1 MRRNQALSMVRG
13 YFQKGKE
20 LDHKKFMESYRGLS
34 DQEKLEVLKELS
46 SYNVV
51 LDGIDT
57 KDPYELRK
65 KLVGERERFFK
76 SFIRARGGLK
86 FLLDLRADIRRFGR
100 RAEFDFSGMDKE
112 LVFLFDAWFDE
123 GFLYIKPVTLDT
135 PYRQIAFLK
144 DHDMVHPMTSIEDM
158 AKRLGKD
165 RLCFAMYHVLMPH
178 EPVIFIEVALTR
190 GIKGKIKD
198 IIEGRDEGKPDTAMF
213 YSINNTQ
220 QGLAGLGLGK
230 LLIARV
236 MEEIKREYPHIKNFS
251 TLSPIPSLWPRYLKP
266 LLKDR
271 VKDFKLKPEDIEG
284 FFGEDE
290 KEFLTEGGK
299 KGLLDALYQILQ
311 RPDWF
316 NDEELCKVLE
326 EPLKK
331 IVHFYITQEKDERG
345 RPLDPVASFHLG
357 NGAKTD
363 LEYIRF
369 LGNTYPYGV
378 KDSLTFMVNYVYEI
392 SWMEQVKRSIPGMF
406 KTILR
411 RS

>member
-1 MRRNQALSMVRG
+1 MLGNQALNMVRDF
-13 YFQKGKE
+13 FQKGKDI
-20 LDHKKFMESYRGLS
+20 DHGRFMESYRELDKQG
-34 DQEKLEVLKELS
+34 KLEVLKELS
-46 SYNVV
+46 RYNVV
-51 LDGIDT
+51 LEGIDT
-57 KDPYELRK
+57 RDPYELRK
-65 KLVGERERFFK
+65 RLVGKRERFFK
-76 SFIRARGGLK
+76 GFIKVRGGLK
-86 FLLDLRADIRRFGR
+86 FLLDLRADIRRFGKKR
-100 RAEFDFSGMDKE
+100 EFDFSGMDKE

-144 DHDMVHPMTSIEDM
+144 DHDMVHPMTSIEEM

-178 EPVIFIEVALTR
+178 EPVIFIEVALTK
-190 GIKGKIKD
+190 GIKGRIRD
-198 IIEGRDEGKPDTAMF
+198 IFEGEDEGKPDTAMF

-271 VKDFKLKPEDIEG
+271 VREFKLKPEDIEG
-284 FFGEDE
+284 FFGEKE
-290 KEFLTEGGK
+290 REFLTEGGRIE
-299 KGLLDALYQILQ
+299 LLDALYRTFQ
-311 RPDWF
+311 RSDWF
-316 NDEELCKVLE
+316 NDKELCRALE
-326 EPLKK
+326 DPLRR
-331 IVHFYITQEKDERG
+331 IVYFYITQERDEKG

-378 KDSLTFMVNYVYEI
+378 KDSLTFMVNYIYEL
-392 SWMEQVKRSIPGMF
+392 SWMEQVKKSIPGMF
-406 KTILR
+406 KTILKR
-411 RS
+411 A